1 MVKVRETATR
11 SSLDGLLSGYLKR
24 ERLRQLLPFI
34 PPGANILDVG
44 CDDAALLERLPAFKG
59 YVGLDRGAAVIERD
73 RQRFRRENVAFICAD
88 LAGFSWP
95 GPSFDV
101 VVMAAVLEHL
111 DGLAP
116 ALERLYPLVA
126 ENGALVATTPAAGAR
141 FILHAGAAVRLF
153 ARDSLAEHKHYFRR
167 RDFLGLAGWQLE
179 TWRRFEFGLNQ
190 LLVLRKRPTLG
201 PGR

>member
-1 MVKVRETATR
+1 MVTARETATR

-24 ERLRQLLPFI
+24 ERLRQVLPFI

-44 CDDAALLERLPAFKG
+44 CDDAALLERLPAFQS

-73 RQRFRRENVAFICAD
+73 RQRFRREHVTFIRAD

-95 GPSFDV
+95 GPLFDV

-116 ALERLYPLVA
+116 ALDRLYPLVA
-126 ENGALVATTPAAGAR
+126 ENGALVATTPAASAR

-153 ARDSLAEHKHYFRR
+153 ARDSLNEHKNYFRR
-167 RDFLGLAGWQLE
+167 RDFLGLAGWKLE
-179 TWRRFEFGLNQ
+179 TYRLFEFGLNQ
-190 LLVLRKRPTLG
+190 LLVLRKRPT
-201 PGR
+201 PGSGQ